1 MRVGVCRLKLFIT
14 CSLCWVNMRAENDLP
29 DVFHC
34 GRQRCTSQ
42 CSFLPMSCLF
52 LQSAGEM
59 LQNCAQSN
67 CRIIPKKLRDMKRE
81 EICRLLADKVN
92 KLKNKE
98 NGLSELLPDVRLLYG
113 ETPFART
120 PVMYEPGIIILFS
133 GHKIGYINER
143 VFRYDANEYL
153 LLTVPLPFECET
165 YATSEVPLAGLRLNV
180 DILQLQELLMDIGE
194 DEHFQPSMAAS
205 GINSATLSEEIL
217 CAAERLLD
225 VMERPLDARILGK
238 QIIREILYY
247 VLTGPCGGALLAL
260 VSRQTHFSLISRVLK
275 RIENKYT
282 ENLSVE
288 QLAAEANMSVS
299 AFHHNFKSVT
309 STSPLQYLK
318 NYRLHKARMM
328 IIHDG
333 MKASAAAMRV
343 GYESASQFSR
353 EFKRYFGVTPGE
365 DAARMRAMQG
375 N

>member
-1 MRVGVCRLKLFIT
+1 MRKKCAMNREAICLLLTDKINQLINNQNN
-14 CSLCWVNMRAENDLP
+14 LND
-29 DVFHC
+29 C
-34 GRQRCTSQ
+34 
-42 CSFLPMSCLF
+42 
-52 LQSAGEM
+52 
-59 LQNCAQSN
+59 
-67 CRIIPKKLRDMKRE
+67 
-81 EICRLLADKVN
+81 
-92 KLKNKE
+92 
-98 NGLSELLPDVRLLYG
+98 LPDVRLLYG
-113 ETPFART
+113 TEPGLRT
-120 PVMYEPGIIILFS
+120 PVMYQPGIIFLFS

-143 VFRYDANEYL
+143 VFQYDANEYL

-165 YATSEVPLAGLRLNV
+165 YATPEVPLAGIRLNV

-194 DEHFQPSMAAS
+194 DDLFQPSMAAS
-205 GINSATLSEEIL
+205 GINSATLSDDIL

-238 QIIREILYY
+238 QIIREILYH
-247 VLTGPCGGALLAL
+247 VLMGPRGGALLAL

-275 RIENKYT
+275 RIETKYT
-282 ENLSVE
+282 ENLNVE

-318 NYRLHKARMM
+318 TYRLHKARMM

-365 DAARMRAMQG
+365 DAARMRMMQG
-375 N
+375 S